1 MYKILNA
8 VAINL
13 AVIITL
19 DTIEKIWLKWRRHE

>member
-19 DTIEKIWLKWRRHE
+19 DTIEKIWLKWRRHD